1 MAINPTTPSAAP
13 KQSRQPAE
21 LETDDQQLQ
30 QQQIDTTVGVVNQQP
45 TAPGPMN
52 MNTADESATRDTQ
65 QQQQQ
70 PLRLRGGGD
79 GAAICCGL

>member
-45 TAPGPMN
+45 VSTALVIFLN
-52 MNTADESATRDTQ
+52 KEQS
-65 QQQQQ
+65 
-70 PLRLRGGGD
+70 
-79 GAAICCGL
+79 CCFGT